1 MFSRQTLGRVVSRTV
16 FKFMTTQ
23 TISNPPAL
31 CTQENAV
38 IDQYTVKT
46 ASTPNFGILNTSI
59 KETFTAIDRFEWQAV
74 DDILQMRDQQLYREA
89 GYKSF
94 EEYCQA
100 ELCAWGGYRRIN
112 QLLGAKKVIDAADE
126 LGEHIKNERQARS
139 LLRLVKEPEKLKQ
152 AVAIALSENPSPS
165 ESDFAAAANR
175 VVPRLPRQ
183 KTQEPLVPKIEEPI
197 FHQTQEPLVP
207 QTNTVTI
214 TSRTHPRHGESG
226 TISADPPNQRQQI
239 VTFADGSRELV
250 NNADLTPLSNDATES
265 FTTERTYPRE
275 YAEAIAQLK
284 QQHQQELERLEQDLR
299 IGLLSEAN
307 ARAEQQVQE
316 QLTALQ
322 NLFQQQK
329 EENIQLQHRL
339 FELEGLRQ
347 LELENQR
354 LQKRIQDLERA
365 VEERPA
371 QRWEETFTK
380 QATKALNKEVKRS
393 LDKTIDLRSLAEEP
407 PKENAQE
414 CLRLMGIALGNLASA
429 MNNTKALE
437 AAALILGSEPT
448 PTAIA
453 YRAEQLQL
461 LPQAVIDIRAVLA
474 KPGCSW
480 WDYLEVAQ
488 EYEVIKSDYWAELTP
503 QETELIAALEQ
514 AESSLITE
522 PTVPDKNPADSGS
535 FDGEVI
541 GLGSIVAHA
550 DPYCALYP
558 KRGEVI
564 EDMGDEVWVAWD
576 HWREKPKKTDRYFK
590 DELRFWRETNH

>member
-1 MFSRQTLGRVVSRTV
+1 MLTLDR
-16 FKFMTTQ
+16 
-23 TISNPPAL
+23 
-31 CTQENAV
+31 E
-38 IDQYTVKT
+38 KT
-46 ASTPNFGILNTSI
+46 SAPSYSILNTSI
-59 KETFTAIDRFEWQAV
+59 QETFTAIDRFEWQAV
-74 DDILQMRDQQLYREA
+74 EEILQMRDKQLYREA

-100 ELCAWGGYRRIN
+100 ELSAWGGYRRIN
-112 QLLGAKKVIDAADE
+112 QLLGGKKVIVAADE

-139 LLRLVKEPEKLKQ
+139 LVRLLKEPEKLKQ

-165 ESDFAAAANR
+165 ESDFAAAAQK

-183 KTQEPLVPKIEEPI
+183 KVQEPMVPKIEEPV
-197 FHQTQEPLVP
+197 FHQTQEPVVP
-207 QTNTVTI
+207 KTNTVTI
-214 TSRTHPRHGESG
+214 TSPTHPRHGQSG

-239 VTFADGSRELV
+239 VTFENGSRELV
-250 NNADLTPLSNDATES
+250 NNADLSNGVIES
-265 FTTERTYPRE
+265 CTIERTYPKE
-275 YAEAIAQLK
+275 YTEAIAQLK

-299 IGLLSEAN
+299 IGLLSEATTK
-307 ARAEQQVQE
+307 AEEQVQE

-329 EENIQLQHRL
+329 EENIQLQQRL

-354 LQKRIQDLERA
+354 LQKRIQELENA
-365 VEERPA
+365 VQEHPA
-371 QRWEETFTK
+371 QEWSNTLTK
-380 QATKALNKEVKRS
+380 QATKALNKGVKQA

-414 CLRLMGIALGNLASA
+414 CLRLMGIALGNLATA
-429 MNNTKALE
+429 MNNTQALQ

-448 PTAIA
+448 PIAIA

-461 LPQAVIDIRAVLA
+461 LPQAVSDIRAVLS
-474 KPGCSW
+474 KPECSW

-488 EYEVIKSDYWAELTP
+488 EYEVIKNDYWAELTP
-503 QETELIAALEQ
+503 QETELITALEKT
-514 AESSLITE
+514 ASSQITE
-522 PTVPDKNPADSGS
+522 PMVPEEASAESGS
-535 FDGEVI
+535 SDGEVI

-558 KRGEVI
+558 AKGEVI

-576 HWREKPKKTDRYFK
+576 HWRDKPKKTDRYFK
-590 DELRFWRETNH
+590 DELRFWQDEGQ